1 MSDSLSPI
9 FLSLGEVMI
18 RDTPADGE
26 RLERARL
33 VNLSTAGSEFSI
45 AVGVSRLG
53 NSSRFIT
60 RLPDNPYG
68 QMVARI
74 AKEQGVDT
82 SHFVW
87 GDRTE
92 LIGRYLY
99 ELGVTP
105 RAGVGIYQRRYSA
118 ASKLDSSMVDW
129 KTALSGVKIFH
140 TSGISLGLSFHSEYQ
155 ENYLLSSILSAHAA
169 REKDTIMG
177 LDVNYRGTLWS
188 KEQMLPTVEKVL
200 SSGVQVLITSVE
212 DAANF
217 FGFGYGRLTAGE
229 IISGSDYSFDSEA
242 LRQLGK
248 MFLDKYGIRCLG
260 LTRRKTISSELHRWM
275 SAVVFDASI
284 SLQSDNELEF
294 RVVDRLGGGDAW
306 ASGFYTGILEE
317 GFNPVGLEKGLKLGD
332 AAIALQQTL
341 MFDLPI
347 INRDEVEGLA
357 SGNLSQRVRR

>member
-1 MSDSLSPI
+1 MENFCNPT

-26 RLERARL
+26 RLERTRQ

-53 NSSRFIT
+53 NPSRFIT

-68 QMVARI
+68 RMVEGI

-82 SHFVW
+82 RHFVW
-87 GDRTE
+87 ADRTE

-99 ELGVTP
+99 EIGVTP
-105 RAGVGIYQRRYSA
+105 RAGVGIYQRRHSA
-118 ASKLDSSMVDW
+118 ASQLDPSMVDW
-129 KTALSGVKIFH
+129 NSALSGVKIFH
-140 TSGISLGLSFHSEYQ
+140 TSGISLGLSFHSGYK
-155 ENYLLSSILSAHAA
+155 ENYLLNSVLSAYAA
-169 REKDTIMG
+169 RDKAAIAG
-177 LDVNYRGTLWS
+177 LDINYRGTLWS

-200 SSGVQVLITSVE
+200 SMGVQVLITSVE

-217 FGFGYGRLTAGE
+217 FGFGYGSLSPDE
-229 IISGSDYSFDSEA
+229 IISGADYHLESDA
-242 LRQLGK
+242 LKNLGQL
-248 MFLDKYGIRCLG
+248 FLDKYGIRCLC
-260 LTRRKTISSELHRWM
+260 LTRRKTLSSEVNRWM
-275 SAVVFDASI
+275 SAVVFEGSF
-284 SLQSDNELEF
+284 SVQSETELEF

-306 ASGFYTGILEE
+306 ASGFYTGVLEG
-317 GFNPVGLEKGLKLGD
+317 GFSPTGLEKGLKLGD

-347 INRDEVEGLA
+347 INRVEVEGLML
-357 SGNLSQRVRR
+357 GDVSQRVRR